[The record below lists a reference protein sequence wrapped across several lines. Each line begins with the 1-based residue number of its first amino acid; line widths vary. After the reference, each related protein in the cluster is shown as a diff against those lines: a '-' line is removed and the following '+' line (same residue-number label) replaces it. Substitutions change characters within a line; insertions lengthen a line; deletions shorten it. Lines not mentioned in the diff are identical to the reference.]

1 MCAIENSDES
11 PQRQYSRRGAM
22 KSMAALAVGGGIALT
37 AASLGKFLSGESEEA
52 LEATDHAFDKYN
64 EHGKG
69 ILKENWRVFEEHV
82 GKMDRAGF
90 DKLAS
95 DEVVKNIFSERN
107 ALLRAADPTLI
118 PQLLVAYVQSGIKE
132 KSLVKVYKQLGGNV
146 ESVREKGLKGID
158 ISITSQIQSVLEY
171 YIAPKAIG
179 YAAARGS
186 LSFISKNAE

>member
-1 MCAIENSDES
+1 MCAIENPSDGLQGR
-11 PQRQYSRRGAM
+11 PSRRAFIAAAGV
-22 KSMAALAVGGGIALT
+22 ALAAGAGGGIT
-37 AASLGKFLSGESEEA
+37 NLGKFLSGESKEA

-64 EHGKG
+64 EHGNG

-90 DKLAS
+90 DKLES

-107 ALLRAADPTLI
+107 ALLRAADPMLI
-118 PQLLVAYVQSGIKE
+118 PQLLVVYVQSGIKE

-146 ESVREKGLKGID
+146 ESVREKGLEGID
-158 ISITSQIQSVLEY
+158 TSITSQIQSVLEY
-171 YIAPKAIG
+171 TITPKAIG
-179 YAAARGS
+179 YAAASDS